1 MEIKFKNVCY
11 SYDNIENNSFS
22 LNDLNFTL
30 ESNKITSIIGP
41 NGSGKTTILRLIESI
56 VKPNSGIIKVGRY
69 IVGKDNEVDSLAD
82 YKIRIGMVFQN
93 SDEQFMES
101 TVKDELEL
109 GLKFYNYRLK
119 EINKRVT
126 EALQMVGLDEEYLNK
141 NLFELSKQEKK
152 LISIAS
158 VLIFNPKVI
167 LLDEPTNG
175 LDEQSK
181 NKILKILKM
190 LKNKYNRTIVISS
203 HDTDFILKV
212 TDNILVINNGEI
224 ILSGEK
230 YDVFKQ
236 CDILK
241 KCGIKVPK
249 IIEFSDRVYSLKN
262 IKMGYRDEVN
272 DLLKDIYRY
281 VK

>member
-11 SYDNIENNSFS
+11 TYDKIEKNSFS

-69 IVGKDNEVDSLAD
+69 IVGKDSEVDSLTD

-101 TVKDELEL
+101 NVKDELEL

-203 HDTDFILKV
+203 HDTDFVLKV
-212 TDNILVINNGEI
+212 TDNILVINDGKI

-241 KCGIKVPK
+241 KCGIKIPK
-249 IIEFSDRVYSLKN
+249 TIEFSDRVLALKN
-262 IKMGYRDEVN
+262 IKIGYRDEVN

>member
-11 SYDNIENNSFS
+11 TYDKIEKNSFS

-69 IVGKDNEVDSLAD
+69 IVGKDSEVDSLAD

-101 TVKDELEL
+101 NGKDELEL

-141 NLFELSKQEKK
+141 NIFELSKQEKK

-203 HDTDFILKV
+203 HDTDFVLKAS
-212 TDNILVINNGEI
+212 DNILVINDGKI

-241 KCGIKVPK
+241 KCGIKIPK
-249 IIEFSDRVYSLKN
+249 TIEFSDRVYSLKN
-262 IKMGYRDEVN
+262 IKIGYRDEVN

>member
-69 IVGKDNEVDSLAD
+69 IVGKDSEVDSLAD

>member
-11 SYDNIENNSFS
+11 TYNKMEKNCFS

-69 IVGKDNEVDSLAD
+69 IVGKDSEVDSLTD

-101 TVKDELEL
+101 NVKDELEL

-203 HDTDFILKV
+203 HDTDFVLKV
-212 TDNILVINNGEI
+212 TDNILVINDGKI

-241 KCGIKVPK
+241 KCGIKIPK
-249 IIEFSDRVYSLKN
+249 TIEFSDRVLALKN
-262 IKMGYRDEVN
+262 IKIGYRDEVN

>member
-11 SYDNIENNSFS
+11 TYDKIEKNSFS

-30 ESNKITSIIGP
+30 ESNKISSIIGP
-41 NGSGKTTILRLIESI
+41 NGSGKTTILRLMESI
-56 VKPNSGIIKVGRY
+56 VKPDSGFIKIGKY
-69 IVGKDNEVDSLAD
+69 IVGKDSEVDSLAD

-93 SDEQFMES
+93 LDEQFMES
-101 TVKDELEL
+101 TVKEELEL

-119 EINKRVT
+119 ELNKRVT
-126 EALQMVGLDEEYLNK
+126 EALQMVGLNDSYLDK
-141 NLFELSKQEKK
+141 NPFELSKQEKK

-203 HDTDFILKV
+203 HDTDFVLKAS
-212 TDNILVINNGEI
+212 DNVLVINDGKI

-230 YDVFKQ
+230 YDVFKE

-241 KCGIKVPK
+241 KCGIKIPK
-249 IIEFSDRVYSLKN
+249 TIEFSNRVFALKN
-262 IKMGYRDEVN
+262 IKIGYRDEVN